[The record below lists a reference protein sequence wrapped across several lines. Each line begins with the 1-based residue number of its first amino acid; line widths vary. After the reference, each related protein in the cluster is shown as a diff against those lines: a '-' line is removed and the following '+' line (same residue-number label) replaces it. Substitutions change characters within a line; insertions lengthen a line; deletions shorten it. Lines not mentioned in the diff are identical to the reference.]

1 MAKKI
6 EDYSINIQIGQAGLN
21 LRLAY
26 NGLER
31 PACIRDYRR
40 YSEMLDVASEFVE
53 KQLITMYSQRNE
65 KRRLMRN
72 QERVRKGEPLPTLE
86 MSHKDI
92 VNMLRGTYPG
102 YDIVDRIISMG
113 LGCYVGGQGDHFEWH
128 YATDSRWGK
137 YSIEALYY
145 LYLDITHDAADGSI
159 TPQ

>member
-1 MAKKI
+1 MEKKI

-26 NGLER
+26 NGIER

-65 KRRLMRN
+65 KRRLMKN
-72 QERVRKGEPLPTLE
+72 KERVLKGEPLPTLE

-92 VNMLRGTYPG
+92 VNMLRGTDPS
-102 YDIVDRIISMG
+102 YDIMDRIISMG

-128 YATDSRWGK
+128 YATDSRWSK

-145 LYLDITHDAADGSI
+145 LYLEITHDAADGSI
-159 TPQ
+159 TP

>member
-1 MAKKI
+1 MEKII

-26 NGLER
+26 NGIER

-53 KQLITMYSQRNE
+53 KQLITMYSQLNE

-72 QERVRKGEPLPTLE
+72 KERVRKGEPLPTLE

-92 VNMLRGTYPG
+92 VNMLRGTYPS
-102 YDIVDRIISMG
+102 YDIMDRIISMG
-113 LGCYVGGQGDHFEWH
+113 LGCYVGCQGDHFEWN

-137 YSIEALYY
+137 YSIEKLYY
-145 LYLDITHDAADGSI
+145 LYLEITHDAADGSI
-159 TPQ
+159 TPE